1 MIESVNENER
11 KQIFYN
17 LLNSSSDDEKI
28 DNLKIENG
36 EMNTDKDSVCEITNS
51 TLEDNYIQLSCG
63 HKFNYIPLYN
73 EIKYQKTNK
82 YSISY
87 DFTKLSINQIKC
99 PYCRAITNN
108 ILPYF
113 NYYNL
118 PIIKGVNY
126 PQKYSMKINSCQHC
140 LKTTNKL
147 CNNSACI
154 TPNGILCNK
163 HYRQKIKTLDKS
175 IDNMKV
181 NELKNLLRKN
191 KCRVGGNK
199 HILLERIKQEKNNN
213 PNWCD

>member
-17 LLNSSSDDEKI
+17 LLNSSSDDEKL

-36 EMNTDKDSVCEITNS
+36 ETNTDKESLCEITNS

-82 YSISY
+82 YSLSY

-99 PYCRAITNN
+99 PYCRDITNN

-113 NYYNL
+113 NYCNL

-126 PQKYSMKINSCQHC
+126 PQKYSMKIIQDLYLRLGNSTGW
-140 LKTTNKL
+140 K
-147 CNNSACI
+147 I
-154 TPNGILCNK
+154 IGII
-163 HYRQKIKTLDKS
+163 QK
-175 IDNMKV
+175 
-181 NELKNLLRKN
+181 
-191 KCRVGGNK
+191 
-199 HILLERIKQEKNNN
+199 
-213 PNWCD
+213 